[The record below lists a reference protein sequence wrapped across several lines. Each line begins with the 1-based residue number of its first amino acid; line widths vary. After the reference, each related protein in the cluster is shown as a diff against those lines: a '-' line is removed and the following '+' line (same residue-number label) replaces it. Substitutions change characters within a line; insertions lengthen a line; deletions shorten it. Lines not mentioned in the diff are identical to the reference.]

1 MANEARNNV
10 KRITFFGDSIF
21 AGQGVS
27 IYRGWVTQ
35 IAQFVDEY
43 GATTGQDL
51 LVTNSSIN
59 GRTTRQAL
67 EDMPYSVQS
76 HGVDI
81 LVVQF
86 GLNDCNYWA
95 TDNGLPRVSMGAFVE
110 NLKEIVARGKKFGAQ
125 KILVNN
131 NHPTSRSQ
139 KIFPGTSITYEDS
152 NRAYSQAI
160 ADMAKELGPDIQ
172 FQDVYTHF
180 NSLTENTNLSIDQ
193 FLLADGLHLNQAGH
207 DAYYEL
213 MRPVILSA
221 IEDLNESHLQGA
233 ADYS

>member
-1 MANEARNNV
+1 MANKARHDA

-43 GATTGQDL
+43 GAATGQDL

-81 LVVQF
+81 LVVQL

-95 TDNGLPRVSMGAFVE
+95 TDNGLPRVSIGAFVE
-110 NLKEIVARGKKFGAQ
+110 NLKEFCAERSLQ

-131 NHPTSRSQ
+131 NHPTSRLQ
-139 KIFPGTSITYEDS
+139 KYFGTKLTYEDS
-152 NRAYSQAI
+152 NRAYTTI
-160 ADMAKELGPDIQ
+160 ADMAKELGSDIQ
-172 FQDVYTHF
+172 FQDVLNTSIH
-180 NSLTENTNLSIDQ
+180 SQRVLVKVLTN
-193 FLLADGLHLNQAGH
+193 F
-207 DAYYEL
+207 
-213 MRPVILSA
+213 RC
-221 IEDLNESHLQGA
+221 
-233 ADYS
+233 